1 VDLRGEDLKSKLDNC
16 SDEIIRSIDG
26 YKENYIRLSKE
37 VNKLDS
43 KFEKQKKILTEL
55 FEIYERFYIDVK
67 KLRKIQ
73 YLDC

>member
-16 SDEIIRSIDG
+16 SDEIIRSIDR

-43 KFEKQKKILTEL
+43 KFKKQKKILTEL

-67 KLRKIQ
+67 KLRILNKG
-73 YLDC
+73 